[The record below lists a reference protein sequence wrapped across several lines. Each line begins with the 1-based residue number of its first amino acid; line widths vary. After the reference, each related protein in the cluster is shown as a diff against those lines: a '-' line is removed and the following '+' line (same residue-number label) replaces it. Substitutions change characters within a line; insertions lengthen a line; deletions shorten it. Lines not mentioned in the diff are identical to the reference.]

1 MSDSDSDYCDVG
13 ADDFEICMADNY
25 EVDKTKQTGGKSRGA
40 RGNDINWLPI
50 LNFEDV
56 EDYDN
61 SELFK
66 LLKTKF
72 TLQRSR
78 DPDYAD
84 TETYICKFSRKVGYL
99 PCPLKYKID
108 FLSNCDTVVA
118 HSNDAHEK
126 HVHDI
131 DPEHS
136 NSSYNFK
143 WTEAQSLLIKQG
155 VLNEASPTVSPNIA
169 INGLLSFMFIRS
181 SSETLMTPNSFRMVI
196 VLQNN
201 N

>member
-13 ADDFEICMADNY
+13 ADDFEIRMADNY

-40 RGNDINWLPI
+40 RGKDINWLPI
-50 LNFEDV
+50 FNFEEV

-61 SELFK
+61 SKLFK

-84 TETYICKFSRKVGYL
+84 TETYIC
-99 PCPLKYKID
+99 
-108 FLSNCDTVVA
+108 
-118 HSNDAHEK
+118 
-126 HVHDI
+126 
-131 DPEHS
+131 
-136 NSSYNFK
+136 
-143 WTEAQSLLIKQG
+143 
-155 VLNEASPTVSPNIA
+155 VLNEASPTVSPNIS
-169 INGLLSFMFIRS
+169 INGLLSFMLVRS

-196 VLQNN
+196 VL
-201 N
+201 